1 MKALISIVLAAFAVA
16 SAGGALAQTAAKSGA
31 DAKATAKVEGAAHKA
46 TGVVKQADPAAGKV
60 TLTHD
65 PVKELNWPAMTMGF
79 AVKDPALFK
88 KLEPGKKIEFE
99 FVQQG
104 NMFIVTSVK

>member
-1 MKALISIVLAAFAVA
+1 MNTLISIAIVAVGVA
-16 SAGGALAQTAAKSGA
+16 MAGGTFAQSSAAKSAEGKA
-31 DAKATAKVEGAAHKA
+31 ATAVATHKA

-65 PVKELNWPAMTMGF
+65 PVKELNWPGMTMGF
-79 AVKDPALFK
+79 VVKDPALFK
-88 KLEPGKKIEFE
+88 KLEAGRKIEFE

-104 NMFIVTSVK
+104 NTFIVTSVK

>member
-1 MKALISIVLAAFAVA
+1 MKMSMSVAIAVLCALM
-16 SAGGALAQTAAKSGA
+16 AGGTFAQTAAPKSA
-31 DAKATAKVEGAAHKA
+31 DAKAAAAAATHKA

-65 PVKELNWPAMTMGF
+65 PAKELNWPGMTMGF
-79 AVKDPALFK
+79 VVKDPALFK

-104 NMFIVTSVK
+104 NTFIVTAVR